1 MNTSKEKRAV
11 YAVPNCPDSVR
22 FGVKTLKALWSQ
34 RTGVSLRTWEV
45 LQRLVQDALAKE
57 QAAIGGQS
65 GATHNGIE

>member
-1 MNTSKEKRAV
+1 MNTTQEKRAV

-45 LQRLVQDALAKE
+45 LARLVQDALAKE
-57 QAAIGGQS
+57 QGAGSQ

>member
-1 MNTSKEKRAV
+1 MNKQHEKRAV

-34 RTGVSLRTWEV
+34 RTGASLRTWEV

-57 QAAIGGQS
+57 QAALGSQG

>member
-1 MNTSKEKRAV
+1 MNKASEKRAV

-45 LQRLVQDALAKE
+45 LQRLVSDALAKE
-57 QAAIGGQS
+57 QGTLGSGS

>member
-57 QAAIGGQS
+57 SAQGSQG